1 MHTDPLIS
9 THPLVAGQSLR
20 LRLRR
25 GDRLWLS
32 QGRLQVRPPAQWLGE
47 RCWQPSA
54 TWVEGHQQQIDD
66 AGDWQWQALSA
77 ATLRLQRRP
86 SLGARLLAW
95 SAAWAAGVRARW
107 PGRPARVP
115 SPPGT

>member
-1 MHTDPLIS
+1 MHTAPLIS
-9 THPLVAGQSLR
+9 TIPLAAGQGLS

-32 QGRLQVRPPAQWLGE
+32 QGCLQVRPPAQWLGE

-66 AGDWQWQALSA
+66 AGEWQWQALTA
-77 ATLRLQRRP
+77 VTLRLERRP
-86 SLGARLLAW
+86 TPWTQLA
-95 SAAWAAGVRARW
+95 AALAGLRVRW